1 MDEYYG
7 LRYKSS
13 PEKVSYVLH
22 KSEGNLDILGS
33 LLSLQKMGIKLDD
46 NGDLSVPKCFLPPV
60 QITKTSALEFL
71 TKNNALSIERLVEK
85 L

>member
-1 MDEYYG
+1 
-7 LRYKSS
+7 
-13 PEKVSYVLH
+13 
-22 KSEGNLDILGS
+22 
-33 LLSLQKMGIKLDD
+33 MGIKLDD

-60 QITKTSALEFL
+60 QITKTSALEIL